1 MGDGPE
7 SLKGIGL
14 LLQLPDTTTVT
25 EVELEGLTEGTRI
38 ELRLAPRGGD
48 LDSLEQATLLDAQTA
63 SGETMTLSQD
73 IGGDG
78 AEGADGDVDAEAL
91 ENAVSGDRV
100 LLWITELPMPDAA
113 SVGEVTGPV
122 SSRREVGSVVPDLG
136 RCGDLRQKPTIHPIT
151 IALPVPNIDPCTR
164 SPARRGR

>member
-1 MGDGPE
+1 MG
-7 SLKGIGL
+7 
-14 LLQLPDTTTVT
+14 
-25 EVELEGLTEGTRI
+25 LEGLTEGTRI

-48 LDSLEQATLLDAQTA
+48 LDSLEKATLLDAQTA

-73 IGGDG
+73 IGSDG

-113 SVGEVTGPV
+113 SVGEVTVTGI
-122 SSRREVGSVVPDLG
+122 
-136 RCGDLRQKPTIHPIT
+136 Q
-151 IALPVPNIDPCTR
+151 
-164 SPARRGR
+164 